1 MTGAAGYAGRHLQQN
16 DYYAEG
22 ERVKGAWYGNG
33 AQQLGLEGE
42 VQPEQFEAIRQGLD
56 PDTGEFLRQRHS
68 ADRIAQDGTTQS
80 HARSLYDFTFSAPKS
95 VSVLAVVGGD
105 ERLVHAH
112 DRAVE
117 QALKEMES
125 YAASRVRR
133 DGANENRV
141 TGSLVGATYRHD
153 SSRELDP
160 QLHTH
165 AVAANLTYDGIEG
178 KWKALQA
185 SQIYTRRAYLTEVYW
200 NSLARQVQALGYE
213 IENRRDARGKDIGF
227 EVKGVSEELAGKYSQ
242 RSQQRDRAIESFTHE
257 NGRTPTDNEVAVL
270 VRESRSDKLKEIST
284 AEVRERQQSRL
295 TLEEAHALRDLRLR
309 ALHIWQ
315 EREPRVGQDRAGE
328 SLTYAKEHLFERV
341 SVARDYEVM
350 TEALRHGRG
359 QLEVNRLRGAIEI
372 EVVNGSLIRYGSEV
386 ATRESLERE
395 KAMIKA
401 IDLSIDKY
409 PRLAGDYHF
418 EPSEHLRPEQ
428 RAAVKFVLDST
439 DLAVNI
445 QGAAGTGKT
454 ALLQE
459 LREGIRQSNRD
470 VLAVAPTMSAVEELQ
485 RVGFQDAVTVERL
498 LQDEQVQDTLR
509 GRVLIVDEASMVSGQ
524 KMAEVVNLAHDRFA
538 RIVFSGDTR
547 QIHSVE
553 ASDALRILE
562 QESKLRSISLTQ
574 VQRQRVDAYRE
585 AIEQLRADPHR
596 GFERLERMGAIR
608 EVAYNE
614 RAKAVAQA
622 YAQAQ
627 KSHDGPGKSRSV
639 LVVSATHHDI
649 ENITEAIR
657 ENRKAAGELGRETTL
672 TRHLP
677 LNWTEAQKGDC
688 AELQG
693 RPSTGVPP
701 GGEGRC
707 QKRIARSS
715 ARRGKSRDCEGQ
727 PRRGAHDRRQASE
740 GIFGTRTTVD
750 QRGRKRSAPTHGQ
763 PARTGLP
770 RDERGTGYGTRSRP
784 RRTHRTARRPHLA
797 GELPAVHARI
807 RHHRTPQPRQDRRRR
822 DHLGGPDE
830 EGVVLRGRL
839 AWPRRADRDYSGQRK
854 DCAILIAQSDSR
866 QSATELVQKSREN
879 RNESTCPWYPPT
891 IRNRGEPEGAT
902 RSRVTDTASHRK
914 GRLLRIGVGISK
926 FLGPLGGAHGHL
938 HSRRRA
944 AANPPTRRPRNHQPS
959 QNRFVKQS
967 TPEFSRTPGK
977 EKKRELEEEIA
988 ENEGFGFGF

>member
-56 PDTGEFLRQRHS
+56 PESGEFLRQRHS

-95 VSVLAVVGGD
+95 VSILAVVGGD
-105 ERLVHAH
+105 ERLIYAH

-185 SQIYTRRAYLTEVYW
+185 SEIYTRRAYLTEVYR

-242 RSQQRDRAIESFTHE
+242 RSQQRDRAIEAFTKE

-284 AEVRERQQSRL
+284 SEVRERQQSRL
-295 TLEEAHALRDLRLR
+295 TLEEAHTLRDLRMR

-315 EREPRVGQDRAGE
+315 EREPQVGQDRAGE
-328 SLTYAKEHLFERV
+328 SLAYAKEHLFERV
-341 SVARDYEVM
+341 SVARDYEVL

-359 QLEVNRLRGAIEI
+359 QLEVNRLRGAMQIE
-372 EVVNGSLIRYGSEV
+372 EVSGSLIRYGSEV

-395 KAMIKA
+395 SAMIQA
-401 IDLSIDKY
+401 INRSIGKY
-409 PRLAGDYHF
+409 PPLAGDHHF

-428 RAAVKFVLDST
+428 REAVTFVLDST

-459 LREGIRQSNRD
+459 LGEGLLHSNRD

-485 RVGFQDAVTVERL
+485 RVGFHDAVTVERL
-498 LQDEQVQDTLR
+498 LQDAQVQDQLR
-509 GRVLIVDEASMVSGQ
+509 GRVLIVDEAGMVSGRQ
-524 KMAEVVNLAHDRFA
+524 MAEVVNLAHERFA
-538 RIVFSGDTR
+538 RIVFSGDTH

-562 QESKLRSISLTQ
+562 HESKLRSISLTQ
-574 VQRQRVDAYRE
+574 VQRQKIDAYRE
-585 AIEQLRADPHR
+585 AIEQLRSEPHR
-596 GFERLERMGAIR
+596 GFERLEVMGAIR

-622 YAQAQ
+622 YTLAHTAN
-627 KSHDGPGKSRSV
+627 DGAGKTRSV

-649 ENITEAIR
+649 DTITEAIR
-657 ENRKAAGELGRETTL
+657 ANRKAAGELGHESTL
-672 TRHLP
+672 TRHVP
-677 LNWTEAQKGDC
+677 LNWTEAQKRDVRNYEAGQVLEFHR
-688 AELQG
+688 AVK
-693 RPSTGVPP
+693 GVAKNESLEVVRIKDGHVIAKDAG
-701 GGEGRC
+701 GGEHSIGAKQAKAFSVHERRSINVAENDRLLLMANRREPGFRATNGELVTVRGIGRGG
-707 QKRIARSS
+707 RIALQDGRTLPADYRQFTHGYAITAHRSQ
-715 ARRGKSRDCEGQ
+715 GK
-727 PRRGAHDRRQASE
+727 
-740 GIFGTRTTVD
+740 TVD
-750 QRGRKRSAPTHGQ
+750 AVIISADQMKKELFYVAASRGRE
-763 PARTGLP
+763 GLTVITADKERL
-770 RDERGTGYGTRSRP
+770 RDS
-784 RRTHRTARRPHLA
+784 
-797 GELPAVHARI
+797 
-807 RHHRTPQPRQDRRRR
+807 
-822 DHLGGPDE
+822 
-830 EGVVLRGRL
+830 
-839 AWPRRADRDYSGQRK
+839 
-854 DCAILIAQSDSR
+854 IAQSDSR
-866 QSATELVQKSREN
+866 QSATELVRKSGANVIKQPAHGIRQQFAVEEN
-879 RNESTCPWYPPT
+879 RKAQLAQESLHRVAPERSLPSHSVGMTKSLGTFAGLTGTYIPGDVQQQIPDSKAP
-891 IRNRGEPEGAT
+891 GSPAEPE
-902 RSRVTDTASHRK
+902 K
-914 GRLLRIGVGISK
+914 
-926 FLGPLGGAHGHL
+926 
-938 HSRRRA
+938 
-944 AANPPTRRPRNHQPS
+944 
-959 QNRFVKQS
+959 FVKQS
-967 TPEFSRTPGK
+967 TPEYSITPGK
-977 EKKRELEEEIA
+977 EKKRALEEEIA
-988 ENEGFGFGF
+988 QDEGLGFGF

>member
-95 VSVLAVVGGD
+95 VSILAVVGGD

-141 TGSLVGATYRHD
+141 TGSLVGAAYRHD

-185 SQIYTRRAYLTEVYW
+185 SEIYNRRAYLTEVYR

-242 RSQQRDRAIESFTHE
+242 RSQQRDRAIETFTQE

-295 TLEEAHALRDLRLR
+295 TLEEAHSLRDLRMR

-315 EREPRVGQDRAGE
+315 EREPRVEQDRAGE
-328 SLTYAKEHLFERV
+328 SLTYAKEHIFERV
-341 SVARDYEVM
+341 SVARDYEVL

-359 QLEVNRLRGAIEI
+359 QVEVDRLRGAMKIE
-372 EVVNGSLIRYGSEV
+372 EVSGSLIRYGSEV

-395 KAMIKA
+395 KAMIQA
-401 IDLSIDKY
+401 IDLSIGKY
-409 PRLAGDYHF
+409 PRLAGDHHF

-428 RAAVKFVLDST
+428 RAAVNFVLDST

-459 LREGIRQSNRD
+459 LREGIHQSNRD

-485 RVGFQDAVTVERL
+485 RVGFGDAVTVERL
-498 LQDEQVQDTLR
+498 LQDAQVQDQLR
-509 GRVLIVDEASMVSGQ
+509 GRVLIVDEAGMVSGRQ
-524 KMAEVVNLAHDRFA
+524 MAEVVNLAHDRFA

-553 ASDALRILE
+553 ASDSLRILE

-574 VQRQRVDAYRE
+574 VQRQKADEYRE
-585 AIEQLRADPHR
+585 AIEELRDDPHS
-596 GFERLERMGAIR
+596 GFERLESMGAIR
-608 EVAYNE
+608 EVAYAE
-614 RAKAVAQA
+614 RAKAVAEA
-622 YAQAQ
+622 YTLAQTA
-627 KSHDGPGKSRSV
+627 HDGSGKNRSV
-639 LVVSATHHDI
+639 LVVSGTHNDI
-649 ENITEAIR
+649 DNITAAIR
-657 ENRKAAGELGRETTL
+657 ENRKAAGELVRETTL
-672 TRHLP
+672 TQHVP
-677 LNWTEAQKGDC
+677 LNWTEAQKGDIRNYKAGQVLEFHRAVKGVAKNESLEVVRVEEGHVI
-688 AELQG
+688 AEDN
-693 RPSTGVPP
+693 R
-701 GGEGRC
+701 GGEHTIGAKQSKAFSVHER
-707 QKRIARSS
+707 RSINV
-715 ARRGKSRDCEGQ
+715 AENDRLLLMANRRGPGFRATNGELVTVHEVDRDGHIALQ
-727 PRRGAHDRRQASE
+727 DGRTLPANYRQFTHGYAITAHRSQ
-740 GIFGTRTTVD
+740 GKTVD
-750 QRGRKRSAPTHGQ
+750 AVDDFGR
-763 PARTGLP
+763 
-770 RDERGTGYGTRSRP
+770 
-784 RRTHRTARRPHLA
+784 
-797 GELPAVHARI
+797 
-807 RHHRTPQPRQDRRRR
+807 
-822 DHLGGPDE
+822 PDE

-839 AWPRRADRDYSGQRK
+839 AWPRRADRDYSEQGTPARF
-854 DCAILIAQSDSR
+854 DCAVRFPPIGHGVGS
-866 QSATELVQKSREN
+866 EVWRE
-879 RNESTCPWYPPT
+879 RYQAAGPRYPPT
-891 IRNRGEPEGAT
+891 VRNRGEPEGAT
-902 RSRVTDTASHRK
+902 RSRVTA
-914 GRLLRIGVGISK
+914 
-926 FLGPLGGAHGHL
+926 P
-938 HSRRRA
+938 RRA
-944 AANPPTRRPRNHQPS
+944 
-959 QNRFVKQS
+959 
-967 TPEFSRTPGK
+967 GK
-977 EKKRELEEEIA
+977 A
-988 ENEGFGFGF
+988 VSFA